1 MNVLNEQTKIDMFQ
15 ILEDGQI
22 QVRQATSILKDG
34 TVLTVQY
41 HRQVLEPGA
50 PDAQEVLGDKY
61 AIAQAT
67 WTPEV
72 LAAWTI
78 KKNELSNN

>member
-1 MNVLNEQTKIDMFQ
+1 MSALTEQTKIDMLQ

-22 QVRQATSILKDG
+22 QVRQATTILRDG
-34 TVLTVQY
+34 IVISTQY

-50 PDAQEVLGDKY
+50 ENAEDVLGDKY
-61 AIAQAT
+61 AIAQAA

-72 LAAWTI
+72 LAAWQERQSTPA
-78 KKNELSNN
+78 